1 MSSDVEEVA
10 NYVRAVEYGIERLDK
25 LPLSVRLMNEV
36 HEILLQ
42 GVRGANKRPGELRT
56 SQVWI
61 APVGTPIEEAKFI
74 PPPHNLLRDLLGEWE
89 KFVNESGK
97 LPPLVQCAL
106 MHYQIEAIHPYL
118 DGNGRIG
125 RLFITLFLYEKEL
138 LGTPLLYL
146 SAYFERDR
154 QRYYDELYRVS
165 ATGDYATW
173 LLYFLKGVA
182 EQAQDAIKRVRNVR
196 ELQEKYR
203 QILQDRRDSGNG
215 FRLLDGLFAQPIMAV
230 SHASELLKVS
240 HAGARGVLDR
250 LCDAGV
256 IEYIS
261 DTWPRL
267 YVASDLIREI
277 NPPD

>member
-1 MSSDVEEVA
+1 
-10 NYVRAVEYGIERLDK
+10 
-25 LPLSVRLMNEV
+25 MNEV

-61 APVGTPIEEAKFI
+61 APAGTPIEEAKFI
-74 PPPHNLLRDLLGEWE
+74 PSPHNLLRDLLGEWE

-97 LPPLVQCAL
+97 LPLLVQCAL
-106 MHYQIEAIHPYL
+106 MHYQIETIHPYL

-125 RLFITLFLYEKEL
+125 RLLITLFLYEKEL

-165 ATGDYATW
+165 DTGDYATW

-182 EQAQDAIKRVRNVR
+182 EQAQDAVKRVRSVR
-196 ELQEKYR
+196 GLQEEYR
-203 QILQDRRDSGNG
+203 QILHDRRDSGNG
-215 FRLLDGLFAQPIMAV
+215 LRLLDLIFAQLVV
-230 SHASELLKVS
+230 SVS
-240 HAGARGVLDR
+240 GAAKFLDVTHAGARGVLDR

-256 IEYIS
+256 IEHIP